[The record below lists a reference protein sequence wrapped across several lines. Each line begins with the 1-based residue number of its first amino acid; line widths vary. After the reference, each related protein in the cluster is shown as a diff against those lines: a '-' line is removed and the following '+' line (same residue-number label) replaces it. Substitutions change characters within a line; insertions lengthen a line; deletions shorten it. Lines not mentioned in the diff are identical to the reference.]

1 MDMYQRYTKRL
12 MDMAVAGAGLF
23 LSLPLLLV
31 LCPVLYITNN
41 GQVIFRQLRPGLEGK
56 PFLLYKLQTMTEAR
70 TPEGKLLPDAHRL
83 TPIGSLVRRLSLDE
97 LPQLYNVLRGEMSL
111 VGPRPLLMEYLP
123 LYSREQF
130 NRHSVKPGITGWA
143 QVHGRNNTSWEQRF
157 AHDLWY
163 VRHISMRTDFYILL
177 KTVKTAISGSGV
189 SMEGHATMPK
199 FTGSKVT
206 A

>member
-1 MDMYQRYTKRL
+1 MYQNYPKRW
-12 MDMAVAGAGLF
+12 MDIAGAGIGML
-23 LSLPLLLV
+23 LSMPILLA
-31 LCPVLYITNN
+31 LCPVLYIANN
-41 GQVIFRQLRPGLEGK
+41 GKVFFRQHRPGLEGK
-56 PFLLYKLQTMTEAR
+56 PFLLYKLQTMTDAR
-70 TPEGKLLPDAHRL
+70 TPEGKLLPDAQRL
-83 TPIGSLVRRLSLDE
+83 TPLGKFVRRFSLDE
-97 LPQLYNVLRGEMSL
+97 LPQFYNVLRGDLSL

-143 QVHGRNNTSWEQRF
+143 QVHGRNNTTWEQRF

-163 VRHISMRTDFYILL
+163 VQHISLKTDFVILL
-177 KTVKTAISGSGV
+177 KTVKSAVSGSGV

-199 FTGSKVT
+199 FKGSKVT